1 METRIEISELKS
13 EDSDLVKQLAEFIK
27 KKTQADIKTE
37 TSEIIVKG
45 EEKQVSKLYTRL
57 LLKKFLHQ
65 QDLKEHFRIRGGKEN
80 TLIVKATKVSE
91 EEEE

>member
-13 EDSDLVKQLAEFIK
+13 EDSNLVKQLAEFIK
-27 KKTQADIKTE
+27 NKTRAEVETE
-37 TSEIIVKG
+37 TSEIVVKG
-45 EEKQVSKLYTRL
+45 EEKQISRAYTRL

-65 QDLKEHFRIRGGKEN
+65 QDLKEYFRVRGGREN
-80 TLIVKATKVSE
+80 TLIVKAVKVSE

>member
-1 METRIEISELKS
+1 
-13 EDSDLVKQLAEFIK
+13 
-27 KKTQADIKTE
+27 
-37 TSEIIVKG
+37 VKG
-45 EEKQVSKLYTRL
+45 EGKQVSKVYTRL

-91 EEEE
+91 EEE